1 MRHVA
6 HVLVAL
12 ALLTGSAMAQGWSDD
27 RGTLSL
33 TSANAYEWS
42 DATFHTTSFL
52 VSGVPSDSL
61 QFNLEAEYVPIDRLT
76 IKALM
81 MTTATRYSGPQTGAT
96 PDIIV
101 AHGSNDDGSFHY
113 TPTDLELEA
122 RYSVLDSERFGLSP
136 ALRGQI
142 PVHDYE
148 VRGYA
153 ASGSG
158 LKELGAGL
166 YFNVAQAGFER
177 SFLAA
182 SYFFTLVEKESLG
195 GADTEMYSVHRSDAS
210 IRWGYGITDAFT
222 VAAGVSGR
230 ITHGGVDLENIR
242 MVPMGAQM
250 YHDPILRKDYLT
262 VNALASY
269 QLLDSLSVTA
279 SFAFIPIGLNVSNA
293 KIVNLML
300 TWTVLPWNKHPEVY
314 ED

>member
-1 MRHVA
+1 
-6 HVLVAL
+6 
-12 ALLTGSAMAQGWSDD
+12 MAQGWSDE
-27 RGTLSL
+27 RGTLTL
-33 TSANAYEWS
+33 TSADAYEWS

-52 VSGVPSDSL
+52 ISGVPSDSI
-61 QFNLEAEYVPIDRLT
+61 QANLEAEYVPIDKLT
-76 IKALM
+76 FKALM
-81 MTTATRYSGPQTGAT
+81 MSTATRYTGPQTGAT

-101 AHGSNDDGSFHY
+101 AHGMNDDGKFHY

-122 RYSVLDSERFGLSP
+122 RYSVLDSEKFGLSP
-136 ALRGQI
+136 AIRGQI

-166 YFNVAQAGFER
+166 YFNLAGAPFDR
-177 SFLAA
+177 SFVAA
-182 SYFFTLVEKESLG
+182 SYFFTYVEKESKG
-195 GADTEMYSVHRSDAS
+195 GADTEMYSVNRSDAS
-210 IRWGYGITDAFT
+210 LRWGYGITDAFT
-222 VAAGVSGR
+222 AAIGVSGR

-242 MVPMGAQM
+242 MLPMMAQY

-262 VNALASY
+262 VNAMASY
-269 QLLDSLSVTA
+269 QLLDSLSATV
-279 SFAFIPIGLNVSNA
+279 SFAIIPIGLNVSNA

-300 TWTVLPWNKHPEVY
+300 TWTVLPWNKHPQVY